1 MLYFKKHR
9 LWKGMMKMQ
18 DKRIPLTTTL
28 NDKILKRAKML
39 AIAESKN
46 LNSIIEESL
55 LLLLNE
61 RKDILK
67 RYVSE

>member
-1 MLYFKKHR
+1 MR
-9 LWKGMMKMQ
+9 

-28 NDKILKRAKML
+28 NDTILKRAKML

>member
-1 MLYFKKHR
+1 
-9 LWKGMMKMQ
+9 MKMQ

>member
-1 MLYFKKHR
+1 MDMR
-9 LWKGMMKMQ
+9 

-28 NDKILKRAKML
+28 NDKLLKTAKML

-46 LNSIIEESL
+46 LNSIIEEGL

-67 RYVSE
+67 QYVSE